1 MFSNENKRPLRNP
14 IENEMKN
21 RQGDPV
27 YFTYASN
34 MSSVNSYFTFNYS
47 QPSEY
52 RFSHDSVFL
61 AREIF
66 EELKNKNEFKNS
78 LQILDLCSGCGV
90 IGLDFVFHI
99 LKEQTSDLN
108 TLVSLEV
115 DFLEIQDVYR
125 PHFEK
130 NVESLGS
137 LFSLSKTKLSF
148 LNTNYENLQT
158 AYFAKKYDLI
168 LSNPPYFMPGQGK
181 MSPSEF
187 KNRCRFFLD
196 SDLKNLIQG
205 IENSLAKNGKAYL
218 LLRDLSA
225 HGFDQMAEAKKYLS
239 PNRTIT
245 EFSVIRGTPVVLIQ

>member
-1 MFSNENKRPLRNP
+1 MFSNENKRALRNP

-78 LQILDLCSGCGV
+78 LRILDLCSGCGV

-108 TLVSLEV
+108 TPVSLEV

-158 AYFAKKYDLI
+158 ASFAK
-168 LSNPPYFMPGQGK
+168 N
-181 MSPSEF
+181 
-187 KNRCRFFLD
+187 
-196 SDLKNLIQG
+196 
-205 IENSLAKNGKAYL
+205 
-218 LLRDLSA
+218 
-225 HGFDQMAEAKKYLS
+225 
-239 PNRTIT
+239 TI
-245 EFSVIRGTPVVLIQ
+245 